1 MVSADFERFEELVVG
16 DDELADALWAQTES
30 EAFVETL
37 VRLAAERSLR
47 ISADDVRRVLHHGRE
62 RWWKRYGE

>member
-1 MVSADFERFEELVVG
+1 VNADFERFEELVVC
-16 DDELADALWAQTES
+16 DDELTETLWAQTES

-37 VRLAAERSLR
+37 VRLAAERSLG
-47 ISADDVRRVLHHGRE
+47 ISADDVRRLLHHGRE